1 MARVISARVVDY
13 VHMYKR
19 TWQPELALLGRAV
32 MLLVF
37 ETTGALRWLCAVNAG
52 MKYESIMSSAGTA
65 QSFAMTSNGK
75 GYTGRM
81 FNVDLKALLVDYPWV
96 LSIKS
101 VCVLFNRCWCVAG
114 YYFTHHL

>member
-19 TWQPELALLGRAV
+19 TWQPELAPLGRAV
-32 MLLVF
+32 ILLVF

-65 QSFAMTSNGK
+65 QPFATTSNGK

-81 FNVDLKALLVDYPWV
+81 FNEDLLVDYPWM

-101 VCVLFNRCWCVAG
+101 DCVLFNRCWCVVG